1 MIKPEM
7 FDIERIVT
15 GYIKFNQRCQHG
27 NIIHDSSILP
37 WAKQEIVDACLQR
50 LERTENPNVRRT
62 ISHHLLQI
70 AFYQDGVGEESLRNC
85 HFDLFPMDLNLLGDK
100 ELAQVR
106 ALMARELRHLDPD
119 RFIPLLCRV
128 QAEFKK
134 LNETCEAIEK
144 RYQEKAPAE
153 QE

>member
-15 GYIKFNQRCQHG
+15 SYIKFNQRCQHG
-27 NIIHDSSILP
+27 NIIHDSSMLP
-37 WAKQEIVDACLQR
+37 WPKKEIIDARFQR

-70 AFYQDGVGEESLRNC
+70 AFYQDGVGEASLRNC
-85 HFDLFPMDLNLLGDK
+85 RFDFFPMDLNLLGEK

-106 ALMARELRHLDPD
+106 AFVKKELRHLDPET
-119 RFIPLLCRV
+119 FIPLVARI

-134 LNETCEAIEK
+134 LNEACEAIEK
-144 RYQEKAPAE
+144 RYEKNAPSE
-153 QE
+153 PE